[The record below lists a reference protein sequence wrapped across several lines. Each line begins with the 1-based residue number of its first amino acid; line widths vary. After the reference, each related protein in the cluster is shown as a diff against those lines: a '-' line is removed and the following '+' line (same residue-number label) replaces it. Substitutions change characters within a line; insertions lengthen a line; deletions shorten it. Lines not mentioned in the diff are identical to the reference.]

1 MLKPF
6 SAMILAAG
14 FGKRMLPLT
23 DKIPKP
29 LLKVNNTPLLK
40 NVIDFLFKIGCTK
53 IIINTHYKHHIIY
66 DFIDEFYN
74 FSNISILHEEKILDT
89 GGGVKNA
96 ISLFDDENILVTN
109 ADIYWKKENEEDVI
123 NLINDFKSKEGC
135 RLLLVDQE
143 KAHGFINKVGD
154 FSLINNEVRRWKI
167 GDKIIYYSGLQII
180 SLNIFKDFSLR
191 KFSFNDVWNNQITKN
206 SLYGN
211 IMSSHLY
218 HVGEIKGLKEAINL
232 GT

>member
-29 LLKVNNTPLLK
+29 LLKVNNTSLLK

-74 FSNISILHEEKILDT
+74 SSNIFISHEENILDT
-89 GGGVKNA
+89 GGGVK
-96 ISLFDDENILVTN
+96 
-109 ADIYWKKENEEDVI
+109 
-123 NLINDFKSKEGC
+123 
-135 RLLLVDQE
+135 
-143 KAHGFINKVGD
+143 
-154 FSLINNEVRRWKI
+154 
-167 GDKIIYYSGLQII
+167 
-180 SLNIFKDFSLR
+180 
-191 KFSFNDVWNNQITKN
+191 
-206 SLYGN
+206 
-211 IMSSHLY
+211 M
-218 HVGEIKGLKEAINL
+218 
-232 GT
+232 